1 MNRTRTLV
9 IALVVAVLLQ
19 ASVIPYLAIGIV
31 RPNVPVLVLVF
42 VAARRGPYFGVL
54 AGFLAG
60 LGVDLLSTGFLGLS
74 SFSFSIIS
82 FLVGKAFY
90 SDVPM
95 SVGRWAVASG
105 VASLVWAILFMYIYT
120 LGTEAGLLAVLM
132 RQAVPTALYTW
143 VIGMFWA
150 ISPLYERRGGVRL
163 D

>member
-1 MNRTRTLV
+1 MNRTRTLI

-19 ASVIPYLAIGIV
+19 ASVIPYLAIGII
-31 RPNVPVLVLVF
+31 RPNVPVLVLAF
-42 VAARRGPYFGVL
+42 TAARRGPYFGVI
-54 AGFLAG
+54 AGFLVG

-74 SFSFSIIS
+74 SFSFSIVG
-82 FLVGKAFY
+82 FLIGKVFY

-105 VASLVWAILFMYIYT
+105 VATVVWAILFMYIYT
-120 LGTEAGLLAVLM
+120 LGTQAGLLAVLM

>member
-31 RPNVPVLVLVF
+31 RPNIPVLVLVF
-42 VAARRGPYFGVL
+42 AASRRGPYFGVI

-74 SFSFSIIS
+74 SFSFSIIA
-82 FLVGKAFY
+82 FLVGKVFY

-95 SVGRWAVASG
+95 SMGRWALASSIG
-105 VASLVWAILFMYIYT
+105 TVVWAALFMYIYT
-120 LGTEAGLLAVLM
+120 LGTDAGFLAVLL